1 MASAGAS
8 NTPTSDKKEN
18 MPYNHPKSTR
28 ELGRQ
33 RVKSIMAVTALGSL
47 GATMAL
53 TAFVSQQYPGKTSS
67 SAAVTNTTATPS
79 PIVSND
85 EGDGQ
90 SSVQPSAP
98 VPTPVTTPAISQ
110 PRVVTGGS

>member
-1 MASAGAS
+1 
-8 NTPTSDKKEN
+8 
-18 MPYNHPKSTR
+18 
-28 ELGRQ
+28 
-33 RVKSIMAVTALGSL
+33 MAVTALGSL

-67 SAAVTNTTATPS
+67 SAAVTNTKATPS

>member
-1 MASAGAS
+1 
-8 NTPTSDKKEN
+8 
-18 MPYNHPKSTR
+18 MPHNHPKSTR

-67 SAAVTNTTATPS
+67 STAVANTTTTPS
-79 PIVSND
+79 PAVSND
-85 EGDGQ
+85 NGDSQ
-90 SSVQPSAP
+90 SSVQPSTPA
-98 VPTPVTTPAISQ
+98 PTPVTTPAISQ